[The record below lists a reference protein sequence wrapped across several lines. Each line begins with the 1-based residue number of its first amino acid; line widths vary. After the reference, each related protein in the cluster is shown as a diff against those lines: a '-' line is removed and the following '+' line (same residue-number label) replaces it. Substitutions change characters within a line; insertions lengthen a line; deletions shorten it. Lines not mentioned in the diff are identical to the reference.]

1 MIAKQVPRTGPG
13 LCGPRLPKF
22 GDYALRDADPEI
34 REALPDTGMQEKPYP
49 DIIDIID
56 AIRGRYGESA
66 RVFVSGNTGVYDEA
80 GNRLAESDAR
90 LAERQQRRSA
100 EAEIARLRAE
110 LRRLKGE

>member
-13 LCGPRLPKF
+13 LCGPRLPKS

-49 DIIDIID
+49 DIID

-66 RVFVSGNTGVYDEA
+66 RVFVSGSTGVYDEA
-80 GNRLAESDAR
+80 GNRLAESDAQ
-90 LAERQQRRSA
+90 LAEREQRRSA